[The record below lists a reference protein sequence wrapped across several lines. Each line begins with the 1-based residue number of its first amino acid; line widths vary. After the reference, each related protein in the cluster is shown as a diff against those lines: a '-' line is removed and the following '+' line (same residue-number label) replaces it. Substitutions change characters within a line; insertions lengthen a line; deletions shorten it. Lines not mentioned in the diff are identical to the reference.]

1 MNRNKLTDI
10 YNKYVDDLN
19 TYGLYLGFERDTVK
33 DAIHDIFV
41 KISSDNRVLNN
52 IENIKFYLFKSL
64 KNRLTDLYRKNKRLL
79 AIENFNPDEETPFQI
94 QVTVESKYIEEED
107 RVRTK
112 EEIEEMLES
121 LTHRQREIIYLRY
134 VQEYDYEQISEILNI
149 TVHSCRKLVS
159 KAINSL
165 RNKYGVIS
173 LFFLVC

>member
-173 LFFLVC
+173 LLFLVY